1 MNPPISHP
9 PTFSDANQEDQRQAG
24 LAHIEQVRLLVLGM
38 EQRLQ
43 KREEKLSRTVERAEH
58 ESRRYEQLS
67 KDVVIEA

>member
-1 MNPPISHP
+1 MNT
-9 PTFSDANQEDQRQAG
+9 PTSRPHASSDTNQEQRQAV
-24 LAHIEQVRLLVLGM
+24 LAHVEQVRLLVLGM